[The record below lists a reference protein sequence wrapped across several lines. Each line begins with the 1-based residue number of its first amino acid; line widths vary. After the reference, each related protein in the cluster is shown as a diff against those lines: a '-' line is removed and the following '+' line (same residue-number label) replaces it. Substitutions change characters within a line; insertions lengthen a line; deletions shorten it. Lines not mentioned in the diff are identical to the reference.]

1 MSVLLETTLGDLVVD
16 LYTEARPRCCV
27 NFLKLCKSKYYNYS
41 TVFNVQRDFAVQCG
55 DPEDSGDPKNGGSVF
70 QKIHGDGAR
79 YFEANKLP
87 LIKHDRPGLLSM
99 INNGNDK
106 FGSQVRKSF
115 FFDGKIIFF
124 KNSWKSAKI
133 LKFTR
138 KIRQK
143 SKNSPEIVKMQK
155 PFFLHFL
162 RIFVEFFLMKFSI

>member
-106 FGSQVRKSF
+106 FGSQVGKYC
-115 FFDGKIIFF
+115 KIIIYRKKPNFENF
-124 KNSWKSAKI
+124 LELCKNSALPEILTKI
-133 LKFTR
+133 LKFSRNLKTH
-138 KIRQK
+138 
-143 SKNSPEIVKMQK
+143 KNAK
-155 PFFLHFL
+155 PL
-162 RIFVEFFLMKFSI
+162 